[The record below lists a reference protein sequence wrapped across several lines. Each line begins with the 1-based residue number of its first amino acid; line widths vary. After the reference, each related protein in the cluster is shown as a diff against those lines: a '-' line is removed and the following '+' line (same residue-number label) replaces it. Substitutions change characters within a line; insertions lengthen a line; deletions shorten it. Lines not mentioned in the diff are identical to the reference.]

1 MIEETLYKIES
12 QGYCFGVI
20 ANSYGEA
27 ETIAKEAIK
36 SNKRLQGSTDIYRI
50 YKDGYV
56 YRPKT
61 KTVTIDV

>member
-1 MIEETLYKIES
+1 MIEETLYKIEIP
-12 QGYCFGVI
+12 GYCFGVI

-27 ETIAKEAIK
+27 ETIAKQVFK
-36 SNKRLQGSTDIYRI
+36 SDKCLQENVSIYRI

-61 KTVTIDV
+61 KTITIDV

>member
-1 MIEETLYKIES
+1 MIKETLYKIEIP
-12 QGYCFGVI
+12 GYCFGVI

-36 SNKRLQGSTDIYRI
+36 SDKCLQANTNIYRI